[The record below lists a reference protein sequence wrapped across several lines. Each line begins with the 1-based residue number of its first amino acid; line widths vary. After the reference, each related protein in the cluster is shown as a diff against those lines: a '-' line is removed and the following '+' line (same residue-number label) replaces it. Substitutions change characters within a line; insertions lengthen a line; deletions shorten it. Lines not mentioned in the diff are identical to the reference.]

1 MLLALRRDAAV
12 NATRWQ
18 RFCCHL
24 IKARLCSQWCHGG
37 VVIRGDLYHATANEG
52 LHVTPSGQWT
62 PERWDLFPLPDWLE
76 PQAYRLFIQYQG
88 SKYDWKSL
96 LAFVGVK
103 EEDNARF
110 YCFEWCYLAI
120 TGQLPQGRV
129 TPEVLVSLTMR
140 IDLLKQSSPQLSISS
155 Q

>member
-1 MLLALRRDAAV
+1 MHLALRSDPPV
-12 NATRWQ
+12 NATHWQ
-18 RFCCHL
+18 GFVCGV
-24 IKARLCSQWCHGG
+24 IKARLVSQWSHGG
-37 VVIRGDLYHATANEG
+37 VVIRGDLYHATAHDG
-52 LHVTPSGQWT
+52 LNVVKAGNWT
-62 PERWDLFPLPDWLE
+62 PERWDLFNLPDFLD

-88 SKYDWKSL
+88 AKYDWKSL

-129 TPEVLVSLTMR
+129 TPEVLLSLTMR
-140 IDLLKQSSPQLSISS
+140 IDPIKQSLHEAPIT
-155 Q
+155 